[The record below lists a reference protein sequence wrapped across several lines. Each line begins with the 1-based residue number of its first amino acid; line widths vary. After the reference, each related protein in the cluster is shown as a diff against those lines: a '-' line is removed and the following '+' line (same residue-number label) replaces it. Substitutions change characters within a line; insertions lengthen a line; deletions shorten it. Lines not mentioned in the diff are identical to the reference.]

1 MKLRHPALVA
11 FVVGSV
17 LAITAMSP
25 AQASGEPGTV
35 ETDPA
40 TSTSTS
46 FSPAASTVDP
56 GVLLVRSYT
65 GSLNWSIDGQ
75 SSISGATGVL
85 EVEKPAGSTVL
96 AAYLMVAAFNLFD
109 PSDLSTFRLGGV
121 APTFTDDVRES
132 SGNFRNYFA
141 DVTTIVAPVVNAAA
155 PGVTTISVDEGS
167 RFMAIE
173 GSALVVI
180 FDDPAIARSSIAL
193 YFGVSIA
200 PGANPV
206 ADTYSLAFDPLT
218 LAQTQDVRLSIGSAY
233 SFGSNQNSTVTVNG
247 QTLTQ
252 QAGHVDDCDEFVPG
266 DEDFANW
273 VCFDSS
279 LITVGG
285 VGDSLTNPTIGGPW
299 TTTADDELY
308 SLSPFVQ
315 VGDTTLDVETLA
327 VNLDNIF
334 FAGIFM
340 NGVQVVG
347 ATQIG
352 ADDDALA
359 ATGPAPLGS
368 AGAIGMLAVVLGMIA
383 VLVARARSR
392 RRVATI

>member
-1 MKLRHPALVA
+1 MKRRHPALVA
-11 FVVGSV
+11 FVVGIV

-25 AQASGEPGTV
+25 AHASGEPGTV
-35 ETDPA
+35 ESDPA
-40 TSTSTS
+40 TSESTA

-56 GVLLVRSYT
+56 GVLLTRSYT

-75 SSISGATGVL
+75 SSITGATGVL

-96 AAYLMVAAFNLFD
+96 AAYLMVAGFNLFD
-109 PSDLSTFRLGGV
+109 PSDLSSFRLGGV
-121 APTFTDDVRES
+121 APTFTDDVRETNS
-132 SGNFRNYFA
+132 NFRNYFA

-155 PGVTTISVDEGS
+155 PGLTTISVDEGTNYV
-167 RFMAIE
+167 AIE

-180 FDDPAIARSSIAL
+180 FDDPAIERSSIAL
-193 YFGVSIA
+193 YFGVSVA
-200 PGANPV
+200 PGAVAV

-247 QTLTQ
+247 QTLTE
-252 QAGHVDDCDEFVPG
+252 QAGHVDDCDQFVPG
-266 DEDFANW
+266 EEAFANW
-273 VCFDSS
+273 VCYDSS

-285 VGDSLTNPTIGGPW
+285 VGDSLTNPTIAGPW

-315 VGDTTLDVETLA
+315 VGDTTLEVESLA
-327 VNLDNIF
+327 VNADNIF

-340 NGVQVVG
+340 NGVEVVG

-352 ADDDALA
+352 ADGDTLA
-359 ATGPAPLGS
+359 ATGLAPNGS
-368 AGAIGMLAVVLGMIA
+368 ALAMGMLAVVLGMGA
-383 VLVARARSR
+383 LMVARARSR
-392 RRVATI
+392 RSAATI